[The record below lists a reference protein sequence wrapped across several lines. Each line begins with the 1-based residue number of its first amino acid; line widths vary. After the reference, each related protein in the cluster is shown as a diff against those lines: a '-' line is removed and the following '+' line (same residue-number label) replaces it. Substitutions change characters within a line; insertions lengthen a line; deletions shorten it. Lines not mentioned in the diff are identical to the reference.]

1 LDEQVSDEV
10 EVDPKWHKKFIIR
23 RAKLINQIS
32 DENCNVKISFPKQSN
47 SNQVS
52 LKGPKDAVEAA
63 KKRILELVYEFENQ
77 VTIEVHVPQR
87 YHVAI
92 IGKNGANSQQI
103 SDEFK
108 VEIQFPA
115 KSNSDANGDINN
127 ENDSTEQSDSTSP
140 SKSDIILIT
149 GLKDNCE
156 KAKESILALVPITEN
171 VSFPKK
177 FHKEL
182 VANKAELLIN
192 LSNTYNIQ
200 IKVPKRDDEANYIT
214 IEGTKENIEE
224 ARKGIEEKVTD
235 LELKNYSV
243 EITNIKSELIPQF
256 RGRNGKEAEKLEKKY
271 QVRIDFSKKG
281 EPDKIAIRGVKKN
294 VEECEAFIRK
304 KIQEDENKIS
314 NEITVDNRVH
324 SRLIGYQGKA
334 LLKITEK
341 FKVDIKFEGR
351 TSDVVIVKG
360 DSQDAVDDAI
370 DYIKNLEEEYLQ
382 DVIDKEAYTHPSR
395 TNNVEPSTNG
405 NSQGFIIR
413 GAPWEQAPDTSNME
427 DFPTITSAVTGSG
440 AGAQKASWGP
450 SRK

>member
-1 LDEQVSDEV
+1 
-10 EVDPKWHKKFIIR
+10 
-23 RAKLINQIS
+23 
-32 DENCNVKISFPKQSN
+32 
-47 SNQVS
+47 
-52 LKGPKDAVEAA
+52 
-63 KKRILELVYEFENQ
+63 
-77 VTIEVHVPQR
+77 
-87 YHVAI
+87 
-92 IGKNGANSQQI
+92 
-103 SDEFK
+103 
-108 VEIQFPA
+108 
-115 KSNSDANGDINN
+115 
-127 ENDSTEQSDSTSP
+127 
-140 SKSDIILIT
+140 
-149 GLKDNCE
+149 
-156 KAKESILALVPITEN
+156 
-171 VSFPKK
+171 
-177 FHKEL
+177 L